1 MNLAYDCP
9 AFLLAAAVF
18 CSGISLASGQLE
30 SYIESHGG
38 LAGWKSFG
46 SVRYELTWT
55 SAKGTRRD
63 EQMFDLR
70 TRDGLIK
77 SGAYTRGSSGGAV
90 WIQPSL
96 DALGG
101 TPPRFY
107 MWTPFYFFGMP
118 LSLPILALCMS
129 PSAENR
135 FRARNTMPYG

>member
-1 MNLAYDCP
+1 MNLAHDCR

-18 CSGISLASGQLE
+18 SSGISLASGQLE
-30 SYIESHGG
+30 SCIESHGG
-38 LAGWKSFG
+38 LATWKSFG

-77 SGAYTRGSSGGAV
+77 SDAYTLGSSGGAV

-107 MWTPFYFFGMP
+107 MWTPSTSSGCH
-118 LSLPILALCMS
+118 LSLPIPALCMS
-129 PSAENR
+129 PSAESR
-135 FRARNTMPYG
+135 FRTRSMMPYG